1 MRFAGFVSG
10 ATIFVMK
17 VLLVE
22 DDLAL
27 SDVVAFT
34 LRRAGYDVVTAYDGL
49 AALELFES
57 AAPDLLLL
65 DLNLPRLD
73 GLGVC
78 RRVRAGSDVPI
89 IILSVRGEDEAVVRG
104 LEMGADDYV
113 VKPFSPTQLVARI
126 RALMRRAGV
135 VTTPGTLAAGG
146 LLLDRSRGEVAR
158 AGARAGDR
166 EGSDEGAAP
175 VRLTGLEL
183 KLLEA
188 LMRDP
193 GRVLPSEALIAA
205 VWGPEGGDRAMLKQ
219 LVYRLRSKIEDEATP
234 SVIETVPGIG
244 YALGKQGDG

>member
-1 MRFAGFVSG
+1 MR
-10 ATIFVMK
+10 

-34 LRRAGYDVVTAYDGL
+34 LRRAGYEVTVAYDGL
-49 AALELFES
+49 AALEAFD
-57 AAPDLLLL
+57 AVAPDLLLL

-78 RRVRAGSDVPI
+78 RRVRAAGETPI

-104 LEMGADDYV
+104 LEMGADDYM

-126 RALMRRAGV
+126 RAVMRRTGV
-135 VTTPGTLAAGG
+135 QPTPSILEAGG
-146 LLLDRSRGEVAR
+146 LSLDRSRGEAKL
-158 AGARAGDR
+158 GDQP
-166 EGSDEGAAP
+166 P

-188 LMRDP
+188 LMREP
-193 GRVLPSEALIAA
+193 GRVLSADALIAA

-219 LVYRLRSKIEDEATP
+219 LVYRLRAKIEDDAAQP
-234 SVIETVPGIG
+234 GFIETVPGIG
-244 YALGKQGDG
+244 YAFGSSSVD